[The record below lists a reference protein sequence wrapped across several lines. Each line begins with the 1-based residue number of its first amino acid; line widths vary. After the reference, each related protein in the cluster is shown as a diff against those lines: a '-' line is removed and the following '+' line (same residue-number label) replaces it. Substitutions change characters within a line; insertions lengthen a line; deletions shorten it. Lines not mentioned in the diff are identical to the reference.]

1 MIGIVAENTEGR
13 GTENEMRSFHY
24 RQSNPSRGED
34 AAKLPVREKRNLSVQ
49 LSKICYEPVGTVGD
63 LSRRFTP
70 RATIAE
76 DIPVGVVLADVH
88 CAPTFVITIVPFG
101 EVWFD
106 FSALTQSNQSASHLC
121 PLTWAAEHMD
131 EFCAAQSFS
140 KLARFLFAMFGQRN
154 VCATGVL
161 VG

>member
-1 MIGIVAENTEGR
+1 
-13 GTENEMRSFHY
+13 MRAFHY
-24 RQSNPSRGED
+24 RESNPSRGDD
-34 AAKLPVREKRNLSVQ
+34 APKLTVRKEGDFSIK
-49 LSKICYEPVGTVGD
+49 LSKVRYEPVGTIGD

-76 DIPVGVVLADVH
+76 DVPVGAALADVLR
-88 CAPTFVITIVPFG
+88 APTFVITIVPFG

>member
-1 MIGIVAENTEGR
+1 VRKEGDF
-13 GTENEMRSFHY
+13 SI
-24 RQSNPSRGED
+24 
-34 AAKLPVREKRNLSVQ
+34 Q
-49 LSKICYEPVGTVGD
+49 LSKVRYEPVGTIGD

-76 DIPVGVVLADVH
+76 DVPVGAALADVLR
-88 CAPTFVITIVPFG
+88 APTFVITIVPFG

-154 VCATGVL
+154 VCATGML
-161 VG
+161 MG